1 MDSVVK
7 NGKILT
13 CFDIFEAGIAIEEEK
28 IVAVAKEPN
37 LPKADNLIDAKG
49 NLIIPGVIDAHVHI
63 EAEPENF
70 ETGTKAAAHGGITSV
85 MEMPYFTPSITTV
98 QTFNQKRKRGERE
111 ALVDFALYVGAGTD
125 NLDEIPALGDTG
137 AIGFKTF
144 TLKRETRSEAS
155 KGLMIWDDG
164 SLTDVFE
171 SIGKTGLV
179 STVHAEND
187 EITEYLAQKL
197 KKEGRKKLIDYL
209 QSKPG
214 IEEEE
219 AVARVLNIASKT
231 KVHLNV
237 CHVST
242 GKSVNL
248 VRQAKASGQRVTAD
262 VCMNHVFLDLEY
274 VKKQVDKLG
283 PYAKITPPPRS
294 KMDVESLWKGLNDG
308 TVDFIQSDHVPC
320 SKDEKEVGWID
331 IWKAESGGVGIECM
345 LPLLLTQVNKGK
357 ISLRRMVEVTS
368 SSAAKIFGIYP
379 KKGAIQVGS
388 DADITIID
396 MKKEDK
402 LRSEKMYSKGRS
414 ISRLFD
420 GWKVKGM
427 PILTMVRGKTVMKDG
442 EVIGKPGYGKF
453 ICRR

>member
-1 MDSVVK
+1 M
-7 NGKILT
+7 
-13 CFDIFEAGIAIEEEK
+13 
-28 IVAVAKEPN
+28 
-37 LPKADNLIDAKG
+37 
-49 NLIIPGVIDAHVHI
+49 
-63 EAEPENF
+63 
-70 ETGTKAAAHGGITSV
+70 